1 MRRIIL
7 SELKHSPFSLV
18 TFAYQAGLRSQG
30 IPGWNSLITA
40 HQRQQISSLDLVQ
53 KAVEADLL
61 SAQLLTN
68 QDYLNAVDNGLY
80 LYYSKQPESKVV
92 PLIDK
97 LWTKLSYLANRILM
111 DSQLG
116 LFFRRSYQRNEIP
129 GDSCTQPINLKQLNP
144 IQQREL
150 DQNWQTFDRQL
161 FTLRS
166 RF

>member
-1 MRRIIL
+1 MRSIIL

-30 IPGWNSLITA
+30 IPGWNLLITA

-53 KAVEADLL
+53 KAVE
-61 SAQLLTN
+61 
-68 QDYLNAVDNGLY
+68 VDNGLY

-92 PLIDK
+92 PIIDK

-111 DSQLG
+111 DSRLG

-129 GDSCTQPINLKQLNP
+129 GSCTQPINSINLIPHNNRNL
-144 IQQREL
+144 
-150 DQNWQTFDRQL
+150 
-161 FTLRS
+161 S
-166 RF
+166 RTGRPSIGSFLH